1 MLKGFKQFVLR
12 GNVVDLAVGVVMG
25 VAFGSIINSLVKDLI
40 TPFIAAIFKAPD
52 LSTLSFTI
60 NSSKFLYGDFLNSL
74 ISFIIISA
82 TVYFFIVLP
91 INTLTAQAARRNP
104 KEPVT
109 KKCPQCF
116 TEIPIQAKRCPNCT
130 SKI

>member
-1 MLKGFKQFVLR
+1 MLKGFKQFILR
-12 GNVVDLAVGVVMG
+12 GNVVDLAVGVMMG
-25 VAFGSIINSLVKDLI
+25 AAFGSIVNALVKDLI
-40 TPFIAAIFKAPD
+40 SPFISAIVKAPD
-52 LSTLSFTI
+52 FSTLSFTI
-60 NSSKFLYGDFLNSL
+60 NSSRFLYGDFINAL

-91 INTLTAQAARRNP
+91 VNSLTLRMSKKPSIDPT
-104 KEPVT
+104 T

-116 TEIPIQAKRCPNCT
+116 TEIPIQAKKCPNCT